1 MPPARLVF
9 PMLCSLAW
17 SSAYKPSRSLPN
29 LLCKPEALRSNVTF
43 PALRF
48 PDAPPLSSWP
58 ETPPLSVATLIFST
72 PTAHGKVQRD
82 RLRADEAE
90 AGSGEVHFIVGR
102 LPCDRREGAAAI
114 GKDPQLVVVPL
125 DHDCPAERP
134 WKLRLAYGWALHALP
149 HVSWIIKMDDSALC
163 CIAALALGLGR
174 RKPSGPLAVHG
185 RWSLEPLDGGSP
197 LAFPRGAHAVS
208 RGVAA
213 LLCNGTDPPHGHGRG
228 ADYDAED
235 VALGEWLK
243 HAAVHLSPPIDWTFG
258 RHMVHAERRCMHGA
272 STQDGTRASGAVPG
286 TYDQLMIIA
295 HPDDELIW
303 AGEILVAQPGRWEIL
318 CIVTP
323 WSRSMHRVATFL
335 QNESLA
341 LDSVNTMW
349 QFVDTGM
356 AGKLP
361 WMELHRALEA
371 KLLSRKW
378 SRIVTHGREG
388 EYGHAHHLQVHD
400 AVVEVLGRL
409 ELLQKLYVFNPTKTN
424 GSPWS
429 SSLAAAVATTYGNC
443 LSWAT
448 CWQGGIERYSTKQ
461 AVRGIQCGS

>member
-1 MPPARLVF
+1 M
-9 PMLCSLAW
+9 
-17 SSAYKPSRSLPN
+17 
-29 LLCKPEALRSNVTF
+29 
-43 PALRF
+43 
-48 PDAPPLSSWP
+48 
-58 ETPPLSVATLIFST
+58 ATLIFST

-174 RKPSGPLAVHG
+174 RKLSGPLAVHG
-185 RWSLEPLDGGSP
+185 RWSQERLDGGSP

-213 LLCNGTDPPHGHGRG
+213 LLCNGTDPPYGHGRG
-228 ADYDAED
+228 AEYDAED
-235 VALGEWLK
+235 VALGKWLE
-243 HAAVHLSPPIDWTFG
+243 HAAVNLSQPIDWTFG

-323 WSRSMHRVATFL
+323 WSRSMHRVATF
-335 QNESLA
+335 
-341 LDSVNTMW
+341 
-349 QFVDTGM
+349 F
-356 AGKLP
+356 
-361 WMELHRALEA
+361 A
-371 KLLSRKW
+371 K
-378 SRIVTHGREG
+378 
-388 EYGHAHHLQVHD
+388 
-400 AVVEVLGRL
+400 
-409 ELLQKLYVFNPTKTN
+409 
-424 GSPWS
+424 
-429 SSLAAAVATTYGNC
+429 
-443 LSWAT
+443 
-448 CWQGGIERYSTKQ
+448 
-461 AVRGIQCGS
+461 